1 MASDSDILVG
11 TSPPAD
17 WLDATSPVDRA
28 AYYLSL
34 AADELHSLELY
45 REDVDILAHGLR
57 RFQTVVIDGT
67 ERGRRA
73 ALLKARREETK
84 SRAQDASIIQ
94 RGPDPAADLLR
105 AANQTV
111 GG

>member
-1 MASDSDILVG
+1 MSSDQTEVLTDNL
-11 TSPPAD
+11 A
-17 WLDATSPVDRA
+17 PVTPGDRA
-28 AYYLSL
+28 AYHIWGAVQEL
-34 AADELHSLELY
+34 AGQELY
-45 REDVDILAHGLR
+45 RTDVEALIPALR
-57 RFQTVVIDGT
+57 QLQEAVGAGA

-73 ALLKARREETK
+73 ALLKERRDEAK
-84 SRAQDASIIQ
+84 SRAQNASIIQ